1 MYSREVLSSTPN
13 LVHLVLRH
21 IECAFLLRK
30 MTSNSVKA
38 GISHEQLIFALDRI
52 IETPDLHAELLTRA
66 MIIRVSEWCIW
77 QPNGV
82 KDIYNAPASETIKQK
97 GFHSSKAALSMHE
110 EAATTNGAAVN
121 FTHTMVR
128 RSLGYSLGE
137 GEWLKVC
144 KALPNLDRDDLY
156 FSLKGLTQS
165 IFRAVSMDDA
175 VGLRECLP
183 ALNETLSLGE
193 WGKIFYDKWWK
204 TEERKLVGSGIW
216 RRACVGIWSA
226 PFMPEMRSVSTR
238 PPLQHAYTSPPSS
251 NSNSMGKSIAGA
263 VGKAVL
269 GAVANEAVHEVV
281 DLATGNNNNNNIIF

>member
-1 MYSREVLSSTPN
+1 
-13 LVHLVLRH
+13 
-21 IECAFLLRK
+21 

-52 IETPDLHAELLTRA
+52 IDTPDLHAELLTRA
-66 MIIRVSEWCIW
+66 MIIRVSELCVC
-77 QPNGV
+77 QPGAV
-82 KDIYNAPASETIKQK
+82 KDINNAPASDTVKQK
-97 GFHSSKAALSMHE
+97 GFHSSKSALSMHE

-165 IFRAVSMDDA
+165 VFRAVSMDDA

-204 TEERKLVGSGIW
+204 AEEGKLVGSALW

-226 PFMPEMRSVSTR
+226 PFMPE
-238 PPLQHAYTSPPSS
+238 PLQHANTAPPPSS
-251 NSNSMGKSIAGA
+251 NSNSMAKTVAGV
-263 VGKAVL
+263 VGKAAIR
-269 GAVANEAVHEVV
+269 AVVQS
-281 DLATGNNNNNNIIF
+281 II